1 MQIKGHRSGAGQG
14 RGVTQVAAPPTFFF
28 GFCFWAAI
36 KRKRAAIM
44 RLTLTEPQ
52 KRIVLK
58 LIATFWW
65 SIWHGESRDPRE
77 PRSSGRSTINSNGF
91 GWRFTTMEAAAF
103 LEQFIGFIV
112 VVAAVPKG
120 QRQGRCRG
128 LGCGRGRLPTF
139 HVDCPKVRDI
149 HM

>member
-14 RGVTQVAAPPTFFF
+14 RAGQRSNPGCSSSHIFF
-28 GFCFWAAI
+28 GYCFWAAI

-52 KRIVLK
+52 KRIVQK

-77 PRSSGRSTINSNGF
+77 PRSTINSNGF
-91 GWRFTTMEAAAF
+91 RWRFTTMEAASF

-120 QRQGRCRG
+120 QRHRARAEA
-128 LGCGRGRLPTF
+128 RMRARASAYVP
-139 HVDCPKVRDI
+139 R
-149 HM
+149 